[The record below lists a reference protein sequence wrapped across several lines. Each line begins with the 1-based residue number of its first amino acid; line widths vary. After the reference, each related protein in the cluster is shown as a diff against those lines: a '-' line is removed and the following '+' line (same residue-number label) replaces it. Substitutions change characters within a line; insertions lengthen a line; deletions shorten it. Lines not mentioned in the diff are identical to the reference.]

1 MREPTPRPNIV
12 LLVADDLGWGDL
24 GCYGATRI
32 CTPHLDALAGDGVRL
47 DDAHSSSSVCTPSRY
62 SIMTGRYAWRG
73 PLKKGVLGPHGPAII
88 ERSRPTLASALRS
101 AGYSTGAFGKWHLG
115 LGWQH
120 VGGYELDAFGP
131 DAVTAVAWDPDAL
144 PEDDGSGIDYTK
156 PFTHGPLELGFERFF
171 GISGSL
177 DMPPY
182 CFLSQ
187 DRTVGIPSVPKQLAP
202 GQRPGLAVEGWA
214 DDQVDVEFVTQAVKW
229 LEEERERPFFLYLAT
244 SAPHRP
250 CLPPAFAR
258 GRTGAGPRGDAVF
271 LVDWVAGQVVRAL
284 ARTGQA
290 ENTIVIFTSDN
301 GATLRFPAD
310 GDPEHK
316 PNGDWRGQKADA
328 WEGGHREPLIVRWP
342 AGLPGG
348 GTVRAAVC
356 LTDLMPTVA
365 AATGIELPAGS
376 APDGRDL
383 MPLLR
388 GTPDRSS
395 EDRVIVHHT
404 NDGSFAVRHG
414 RYKAI
419 FSTGSGGFS
428 EPVGHEAW
436 PPDGHGQLYDLEND
450 PGEKRNL
457 WADQPL
463 VAARIFELL
472 TAVVAAPL

>member
-1 MREPTPRPNIV
+1 M
-12 LLVADDLGWGDL
+12 
-24 GCYGATRI
+24 
-32 CTPHLDALAGDGVRL
+32 
-47 DDAHSSSSVCTPSRY
+47 
-62 SIMTGRYAWRG
+62 
-73 PLKKGVLGPHGPAII
+73 
-88 ERSRPTLASALRS
+88 
-101 AGYSTGAFGKWHLG
+101 
-115 LGWQH
+115 
-120 VGGYELDAFGP
+120 
-131 DAVTAVAWDPDAL
+131 
-144 PEDDGSGIDYTK
+144 
-156 PFTHGPLELGFERFF
+156 
-171 GISGSL
+171 
-177 DMPPY
+177 
-182 CFLSQ
+182 
-187 DRTVGIPSVPKQLAP
+187 
-202 GQRPGLAVEGWA
+202 
-214 DDQVDVEFVTQAVKW
+214 
-229 LEEERERPFFLYLAT
+229 
-244 SAPHRP
+244 
-250 CLPPAFAR
+250 
-258 GRTGAGPRGDAVF
+258 
-271 LVDWVAGQVVRAL
+271 RAL
-284 ARTGQA
+284 ARTGQV

-301 GATLRFPAD
+301 GAPLRFPAD
-310 GDPEHK
+310 GDPKHK

-328 WEGGHREPLIVRWP
+328 WEGGQREPLIVRWP

-365 AATGIELPAGS
+365 AAGGIELPAGS

-388 GTPDRSS
+388 GTPDRPS

-404 NDGSFAVRHG
+404 NDGSYAVRHG

-472 TAVVAAPL
+472 TAVVAPPL